1 MKYKFLL
8 VMLLFC
14 SSIKA
19 QKQSELYNTPNNPF
33 RHGKPIFKYQT
44 NNDIKKATTIDIIGT
59 TLFAGMIYTLQNK
72 NANGSLKMG
81 CFIGSIGFVSFP
93 IRLINNSFRKKE
105 NRYRQRIK
113 YPL

>member
-8 VMLLFC
+8 VMILFC
-14 SSIKA
+14 TSIKA
-19 QKQSELYNTPNNPF
+19 QKQSELYNTPDNPF

-44 NNDIKKATTIDIIGT
+44 TNYINKSTTIDIIGT
-59 TLFAGMIYTLQNK
+59 TLFAGMIYALQNK

-93 IRLINNSFRKKE
+93 ISLMSNAFRKKE
-105 NRYRQRIK
+105 NRYRKRIK